1 MRKTSKLK
9 SKLCAWL
16 LVCATVFTTLASSGA
31 SVLADNN
38 DTETKQTKTQ
48 VSTLSVKS
56 GEGGEISVELPDG
69 QIETTSDGEELEL
82 ELETGSTVE
91 ATVSLAKGYE
101 VSTYRLTTDSG
112 DEEDIDE
119 YDSFSFE
126 ITEDTDLE
134 ATYTEEEAE
143 KAPVEEPEEEVV
155 TEETEEN
162 EEAVS
167 EAPQPTNPTPSEE
180 ETTTE
185 EPQST
190 DTVGK
195 EDEIATSKADVT
207 PMSDI
212 TKEVEK
218 DSDIAK
224 DSILDPVT
232 EQYVLENAN
241 AKYTSADKIELA
253 NILIVKNSI
262 VDGKYVNKSETLD
275 DVMLSDD
282 VEKKL
287 ITMLTGTV
295 AVYNLSDNSNYLVAF
310 ANTMMNEKNTTVTDC
325 IFAKNNNNGE
335 VIDDC
340 YYDSNTGL
348 VYINKKWYTN
358 EKNENILANLQ
369 VQFLQY
375 QTQETE
381 DIDNTIMSTT
391 IVDDKVTD
399 TSSTVEKAFSFETT
413 IKTEKSLQKDEMLVT
428 VNGLVMDEDSYSYN
442 SEKGI
447 ITLEQ
452 ASASVNSVTV
462 TSKEETLIS
471 KLKKS
476 MEPLTVK
483 AVSKD
488 QMIGTG
494 LAWLKNPNIDVG
506 YYELGKGYYQ
516 YSGGGAW
523 FCSYV
528 FRDLQKTTN
537 TIAYGG
543 SINYSQIETMQNEG
557 IFPVDLTLSKSQ
569 FKGMTFTDF
578 SGNGMMVRLQCAHVS
593 NPIGDAGVSSVGGK
607 PVMIDMS
614 LRVVDKGIDTSGNEY
629 FILGFLTKTTHTQA
643 GIGFFKFYVRG
654 RSGDLT
660 LKKVSA
666 NTSLTSGNGNY
677 SNNI

>member
-38 DTETKQTKTQ
+38 DTETKQNKTQ

-69 QIETTSDGEELEL
+69 QIETTSDSEELEL

-91 ATVSLAKGYE
+91 ATVSLAEGYE
-101 VSTYRLTTDSG
+101 VSTYRLITDSG

-143 KAPVEEPEEEVV
+143 KAPVVEEPEEVV

-167 EAPQPTNPTPSEE
+167 ETPQPTNPTPSEE

-207 PMSDI
+207 SMSDI

-253 NILIVKNSI
+253 NILIVKNS
-262 VDGKYVNKSETLD
+262 
-275 DVMLSDD
+275 LSDS
-282 VEKKL
+282 KY
-287 ITMLTGTV
+287 ITDDTTIDSLMYGEHWADAFLGMISTSV
-295 AVYNLSDNSNYLVAF
+295 AVYNLDDNSDYLVAF
-310 ANTMMNEKNTTVTDC
+310 ANTMMNDKNTEAVDAVFAITDNTGTVLSDC
-325 IFAKNNNNGE
+325 I
-335 VIDDC
+335 
-340 YYDSNTGL
+340 YDYSTGL
-348 VYINKKWYTN
+348 AYINKKHLMN
-358 EKNENILANLQ
+358 EEGESLLANVQLQ
-369 VQFLQY
+369 LLQS
-375 QTQETE
+375 QSSDLEDIESTVLSTTQEDE
-381 DIDNTIMSTT
+381 DISTNYVSESPY
-391 IVDDKVTD
+391 IN
-399 TSSTVEKAFSFETT
+399 ETT
-413 IKTEKSLQKDEMLVT
+413 VKTKKNLDEDEMIVS
-428 VNGLVMDEDSYSYN
+428 VNGVVVNDDSYSYN
-442 SEKGI
+442 SSKGEVTI
-447 ITLEQ
+447 KQSSSGINT
-452 ASASVNSVTV
+452 VNIEAE
-462 TSKEETLIS
+462 EETLVS
-471 KLKKS
+471 KIKDKFA
-476 MEPLTVK
+476 PLTAK
-483 AVSKD
+483 AAANPDYIETWGEVD
-488 QMIGTG
+488 
-494 LAWLKNPNIDVG
+494 LADNVGVG
-506 YYELGKGYYQ
+506 YYTRGTGFYWYGPSTVWYFSYGYSDLQSMANLIYW
-516 YSGGGAW
+516 GGGVDWSA
-523 FCSYV
+523 V
-528 FRDLQKTTN
+528 NAQGTN
-537 TIAYGG
+537 NLNIIVNLKLSSFTGIDFPDDNLRND
-543 SINYSQIETMQNEG
+543 ITMQCG
-557 IFPVDLTLSKSQ
+557 HI
-569 FKGMTFTDF
+569 
-578 SGNGMMVRLQCAHVS
+578 S
-593 NPIGDAGVSSVGGK
+593 NPLGTAGNVAVGGK
-607 PVMIDMS
+607 PANVDTAI
-614 LRVVDKGIDTSGNEY
+614 RVLHWGVDPATGREY
-629 FILGFLTKTTHTQA
+629 VILGFLTQTTHNQA
-643 GIGFFKFYVRG
+643 GTGFYKFYVKP

>member
-56 GEGGEISVELPDG
+56 REGGEISVELPDG

-241 AKYTSADKIELA
+241 AEYTSADKIELA

-262 VDGKYVNKSETLD
+262 VDGKYVDKNTTIDSLLYSEDWAASYMGMIPT
-275 DVMLSDD
+275 
-282 VEKKL
+282 
-287 ITMLTGTV
+287 TV
-295 AVYNLSDNSNYLVAF
+295 AVYNLDDNSDYLVAF
-310 ANTMMNEKNTTVTDC
+310 ANTMSNDNQYYVQDCTFALTTNDGDVL
-325 IFAKNNNNGE
+325 E
-335 VIDDC
+335 DC
-340 YYDSNTGL
+340 YYDVTTGL
-348 VYINKKWYTN
+348 AYINKRHLID
-358 EKNENILANLQ
+358 ENNDNIIANVQLQLLQ
-369 VQFLQY
+369 VQ
-375 QTQETE
+375 
-381 DIDNTIMSTT
+381 NTSN
-391 IVDDKVTD
+391 
-399 TSSTVEKAFSFETT
+399 VEAV
-413 IKTEKSLQKDEMLVT
+413 KSEV
-428 VNGLVMDEDSYSYN
+428 
-442 SEKGI
+442 
-447 ITLEQ
+447 
-452 ASASVNSVTV
+452 VTV
-462 TSKEETLIS
+462 TNNSEEEISVTSTKENPFLMETEVKTDKNLKEDEMIVS
-471 KLKKS
+471 VNGVVVDDNSYEYNSSDGTIKLDRSSSSIQSVSVTSEEKS
-476 MEPLTVK
+476 VVDNIKAMFEPLTAK
-483 AVSKD
+483 AYNAS
-488 QMIGTG
+488 
-494 LAWLKNPNIDVG
+494 NIDVFGWAEVGDNVGAG
-506 YYELGKGYYQ
+506 YYTVGTGYYAYGPTNTWIGSYG
-516 YSGGGAW
+516 YS
-523 FCSYV
+523 
-528 FRDLQKTTN
+528 DLQALTN
-537 TIAYGG
+537 LIAYGG
-543 SINYSQIETMQNEG
+543 SINWSAVQRQRQDMMNIIINIER
-557 IFPVDLTLSKSQ
+557 SS
-569 FKGMTFTDF
+569 F
-578 SGNGMMVRLQCAHVS
+578 SGFKFTGQGNINPSITLECGHVS
-593 NPIGDAGVSSVGGK
+593 NPIGSASSWPVGGNYGNIK
-607 PVMIDMS
+607 TA
-614 LRVVDKGIDTSGNEY
+614 LRVLAQGRDTNGYEY
-629 FILGFLTKTTHTQA
+629 FIIGFLTQTTHTQA
-643 GIGFFKFYVRG
+643 GAGFYKFYIKP